1 MKNLTCIDRGA
12 LQMTLNVLERM
23 GKEEIAK
30 ELRGTVVT
38 LEELVKPDESE
49 IDDIYRIIETPRSR
63 PLPGVVEKYG
73 YYSKFSSLWMSHAIR
88 NSKESTAERR
98 NVGCAI
104 VTKTGG
110 IYSGYNGTTPGAS
123 NCCESDNVS
132 IPDVEHAEENALDK
146 MHLDR
151 VSPEGAL
158 IYLTDS
164 PCFRCARRIA
174 KLNVGGVFYLN
185 EYRLTDGIDHLNNNN
200 TPCVD
205 IRTLFFPS

>member
-1 MKNLTCIDRGA
+1 
-12 LQMTLNVLERM
+12 MTLNVLERM
-23 GKEEIAK
+23 GKHDIANALRDGTITIEEFM
-30 ELRGTVVT
+30 EPEHQPV
-38 LEELVKPDESE
+38 DE
-49 IDDIYRIIETPRSR
+49 ILKIIETPRSR
-63 PLPGVVEKYG
+63 PFPEVVKRYG

-98 NVGCAI
+98 KVGCVV

-110 IYSGYNGTTPGAS
+110 VYSGYNGTTPGQS
-123 NCCESDNVS
+123 NCCEKDNTTT
-132 IPDVEHAEENALDK
+132 PDVEHAEENALDK
-146 MHLDR
+146 MHLDQ
-151 VSPEGAL
+151 VSPEGSL
-158 IYLTDS
+158 IYITDS

-185 EYRLTDGIDHLNNNN
+185 KYRLTDGIDYLNDKG